1 MKSLYFLKVSRYNIR
16 WKKMKGIRSMLIDCH
31 NHSLYSF
38 DGSEK
43 IEDICSTAE
52 ALGLSVFALTDH
64 CDMIGGPTAE
74 ALKVSIA
81 GSVNELCVWRESH
94 QSPCRML
101 CGIELGDPL
110 ENPALAEEMIRLAP
124 YDVIIG
130 SIHTD
135 GVSDYYFGNYSDATD
150 QQLHES
156 LERYFLRQCEMAD
169 WGKFDVLA
177 HMTYPLRYIVGDY
190 GRSVRLERYSSLID
204 RLFRTIIKKEIVLE
218 INTSGL
224 RQKIGVTLPDQA
236 LLTRYR
242 ELGGRLITLGSD
254 AHTLKDMAFGIEQTE
269 HELARLGFTELTW
282 FEKRQMRH
290 TPLPAPG
297 GTT

>member
-1 MKSLYFLKVSRYNIR
+1 
-16 WKKMKGIRSMLIDCH
+16 MLIDCH

-81 GSVNELCVWRESH
+81 GSVNELCAWRESH

-190 GRSVRLERYSSLID
+190 
-204 RLFRTIIKKEIVLE
+204 
-218 INTSGL
+218 
-224 RQKIGVTLPDQA
+224 
-236 LLTRYR
+236 
-242 ELGGRLITLGSD
+242 
-254 AHTLKDMAFGIEQTE
+254 
-269 HELARLGFTELTW
+269 
-282 FEKRQMRH
+282 
-290 TPLPAPG
+290 
-297 GTT
+297 